1 MKIAE
6 NISWKTLQDKVVAV
20 NVTTGVYFTMNA
32 VSSEIWAAIDQGMGE
47 EDILKMLIKNY
58 PDVDAET
65 LKKDYQEQIDFW
77 KDEELIIV

>member
-32 VSSEIWAAIDQGMGE
+32 IASEIWLAIDQGKKE
-47 EDILKMLIKNY
+47 EDILKMLRENY
-58 PDVDAET
+58 PDINAET
-65 LKKDYQEQIDFW
+65 IAKDYQEQIEYW
-77 KDEELIIV
+77 ETEELVIV